1 MKKEEFPTF
10 LNEQPTVVFGR
21 TTRELLIIVI
31 GLSSGYLFWNFLQ
44 SIIHSMAIGAVVLK
58 GSLAAI
64 PIILSLIVALVKIA
78 TLHLE
83 EWAVIGLSYLVI
95 PKVFYYMPSYDSSLD
110 DDESIMQLYGIVRRQ
125 NATEDYDD

>member
-125 NATEDYDD
+125 NANEDYDD